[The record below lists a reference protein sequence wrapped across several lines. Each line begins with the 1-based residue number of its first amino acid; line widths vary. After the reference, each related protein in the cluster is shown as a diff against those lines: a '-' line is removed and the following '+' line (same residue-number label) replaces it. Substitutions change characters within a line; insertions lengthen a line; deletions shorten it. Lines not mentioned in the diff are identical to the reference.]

1 MVIGR
6 WDLLVNAR
14 LRKLVLF
21 YKDFMFVEI
30 VEDAHHAAS
39 IPVVR
44 HTTTIVNMAGRVH
57 QHLLTENNTYN
68 IKSSIPNSKLF
79 PVCGTKGNQVG
90 PKL

>member
-14 LRKLVLF
+14 LRKLVIF
-21 YKDFMFVEI
+21 DEDFMFVEI
-30 VEDAHHAAS
+30 VKDAHHAAS

-57 QHLLTENNTYN
+57 
-68 IKSSIPNSKLF
+68 
-79 PVCGTKGNQVG
+79 
-90 PKL
+90 